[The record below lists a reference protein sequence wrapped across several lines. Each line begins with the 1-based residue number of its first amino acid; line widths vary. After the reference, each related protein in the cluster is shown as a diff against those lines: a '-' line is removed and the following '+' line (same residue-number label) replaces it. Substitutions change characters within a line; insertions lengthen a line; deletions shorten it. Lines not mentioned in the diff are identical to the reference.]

1 MAFGTGFI
9 TGLAGSFDKM
19 IQLDMQRNFDKM
31 SRAED
36 YALRMREARKGRLT
50 EDEGEIKDALKEIA
64 AIAGSNARAEAIADS
79 VGGTKDGILK
89 IRDTL
94 KENQETLGD
103 KFDIKKVYDFA
114 DVDNYATSN
123 PVQFSDML
131 RKYGPKYVEDTQVSY
146 QPTGFQKLF
155 GKEGKTEQELVGD
168 LVDIPERFRE
178 ETDQLFGD
186 RPDVAQP
193 NYGML
198 VKAMKFEKE
207 MDDSYGSFNEGFVD
221 LTMKIQAAEGDEKTK
236 LEGQLAGLITSY
248 TKIESIKAKAKGD
261 TKPSSIFEEKNL
273 SNLVAAREKAYTKP
287 YFEVDLETGIEAAI
301 EGTQAQQMQ
310 AKMDAYKELRNQYT
324 DFGIEND
331 PTDDVI
337 DPQLDSVL
345 KDRASRVARDADAYK
360 NTELSKFQNQDAT
373 AKFDEVATK
382 QEAMQ
387 NIKDN
392 KYPAGTVISY
402 KENNLTKMI
411 IWTGTGVL

>member
-9 TGLAGSFDKM
+9 TGLASSFDKM

-31 SRAED
+31 NRAEE
-36 YALRMREARKGRLT
+36 YAVRMREARAGRLT
-50 EDEGEIKDALKEIA
+50 KDEDEIKDALKEIA
-64 AIAGSNARAEAIADS
+64 AIAGSNARAEAIADN
-79 VGGTKDGILK
+79 VGGTKKGILK

-103 KFDIKKVYDFA
+103 KFDIEKIYDFA
-114 DVDNYATSN
+114 DVDNFATSN

-155 GKEGKTEQELVGD
+155 GKEGKTEQELAGD
-168 LVDIPERFRE
+168 LVSIPERFRE

-186 RPDVAQP
+186 RPDVSQP

-236 LEGQLAGLITSY
+236 LEGQLSGLITSY

-273 SNLVAAREKAYTKP
+273 SNLIAARENAYTKP
-287 YFEVDLETGIEAAI
+287 YYEVDLETGIEAAM
-301 EGTQAQQMQ
+301 EGTQAQMMQ
-310 AKMDAYKELRNQYT
+310 ARMDAYKELRNQYT
-324 DFGIEND
+324 DIGIRSD

-345 KDRASRVARDADAYK
+345 KDRVSRVAKEAQEYK
-360 NTELSKFQNQDAT
+360 QNEF
-373 AKFDEVATK
+373 AKFTANDANAKFVQVATK
-382 QEAMQ
+382 AEANANMREG
-387 NIKDN
+387 
-392 KYPAGTVISY
+392 KYKPGTVVSY
-402 KENNLTKMI
+402 KEDGVTKMV
-411 IWTGTGVL
+411 IWTGTGAL

>member
-50 EDEGEIKDALKEIA
+50 EDESEIKDALKEIA

-114 DVDNYATSN
+114 DVDNFATSN

-178 ETDQLFGD
+178 ETDQLFAD

-193 NYGML
+193 NYGMM

-207 MDDSYGSFNEGFVD
+207 MEDRYGSPTAALTD
-221 LTMKIQAAEGDEKTK
+221 LTQKMDMADNPDDKKKYKNQIDSMFKLYTQLEKAQADATGSKVKSPFSPES
-236 LEGQLAGLITSY
+236 ITS
-248 TKIESIKAKAKGD
+248 
-261 TKPSSIFEEKNL
+261 IFANT
-273 SNLVAAREKAYTKP
+273 EKAYTKP
-287 YFEVDLETGIEAAI
+287 YFEVDLETGIEKAMD
-301 EGTQAQQMQ
+301 GTQAQMMQ
-310 AKMDAYKELRNQYT
+310 AKADAYAEIRNRFTTQ
-324 DFGIEND
+324 DADNNNI
-331 PTDDVI
+331 I
-337 DPQLDSVL
+337 DPQINKMLG
-345 KDRASRVARDADAYK
+345 DRVTRVAKEATAYK
-360 NTELSKFQNQDAT
+360 NTELSKFQMKDAT
-373 AKFDEVATK
+373 AKFAEAASK

-387 NIKDN
+387 NIKN
-392 KYPAGTVISY
+392 NQYPAGTVISY
-402 KENNLTKMI
+402 KEDNVTKMI

>member
-1 MAFGTGFI
+1 MGFGTGFV
-9 TGLAGSFDKM
+9 TGLASSFDKM
-19 IQLDMQRNFDKM
+19 LQLDMQRNFDKM

-50 EDEGEIKDALKEIA
+50 KDEGEIKDALKEIA
-64 AIAGSNARAEAIADS
+64 AISGSNARAEAIADS
-79 VGGTKDGILK
+79 VGGTKDGILR

-94 KENQETLGD
+94 RENKETLGD
-103 KFDIKKVYDFA
+103 KFDIKKAYDFA
-114 DVDNYATSN
+114 DVDNFATTN

-193 NYGML
+193 NYGMM

-207 MDDSYGSFNEGFVD
+207 MEDRYGSPTAALTD
-221 LTMKIQAAEGDEKTK
+221 LTQKMNMADNPTEKNKLKGQIDTMFQLYTK
-236 LEGQLAGLITSY
+236 LE
-248 TKIESIKAKAKGD
+248 KAQADATGTQAKSPFS
-261 TKPSSIFEEKNL
+261 KPSIDSVFKTTED
-273 SNLVAAREKAYTKP
+273 RYTKP
-287 YFEVDLETGIEAAI
+287 YFEVDLEGNLLAAL

-310 AKMDAYKELRNQYT
+310 AKVDAYTEIQNRFTTEDSDGNPL
-324 DFGIEND
+324 
-331 PTDDVI
+331 I
-337 DPQLDSVL
+337 DPQVKSILQ
-345 KDRASRVARDADAYK
+345 DRRERINKEAEQYK
-360 NTELSKFQNQDAT
+360 QNESSKFTANEAT

-402 KENNLTKMI
+402 KENNVTKMI